1 MFCRC
6 AFAIDQN
13 CPSPDQE
20 PLLIISSFST
30 TICPRF
36 RIPPEIA
43 LDLEMQLVDQFDKA
57 GRRDELFKMMTKED
71 RKIFKEFT
79 ARVNRRFSD
88 ARVWAFGSRARGEAT
103 WESDFDMFI
112 VLSKVDP
119 KIDRWIRDIAWEV
132 GFENDR
138 VITTI
143 LLDKVQFENGPMSES
158 TIVDNILREGIS
170 A

>member
-1 MFCRC
+1 
-6 AFAIDQN
+6 
-13 CPSPDQE
+13 
-20 PLLIISSFST
+20 
-30 TICPRF
+30 
-36 RIPPEIA
+36 
-43 LDLEMQLVDQFDKA
+43 MQLVDQFDKA
-57 GRRDELFKMMTKED
+57 WRRDGLFKMMTKED
-71 RKIFKEFT
+71 RIIFKEFT
-79 ARVNRRFSD
+79 ARLHERYPD
-88 ARVWAFGSRARGEAT
+88 ARVWAYGSRARGEAT

-112 VLSKVDP
+112 VLSEVDQ

-132 GFENDR
+132 GFDNDR

>member
-1 MFCRC
+1 
-6 AFAIDQN
+6 
-13 CPSPDQE
+13 
-20 PLLIISSFST
+20 
-30 TICPRF
+30 
-36 RIPPEIA
+36 
-43 LDLEMQLVDQFDKA
+43 
-57 GRRDELFKMMTKED
+57 MMTKED

-79 ARVNRRFSD
+79 DHVHERFSD

-103 WESDFDMFI
+103 WESDFDLFI
-112 VLSKVDP
+112 VLSEVDQ

-158 TIVDNILREGIS
+158 TIVENILREGIS